1 MCDAVADSA
10 DSAGMCHCIR
20 LCPGLVSFVGIAG
33 WRPADR
39 AAGIAA
45 RPVCAGASFAIP
57 LAVETAREGVE
68 VGIGGALLAEV
79 GMQGVAG
86 GVLGMIFLLEGLF
99 RGGAAIRAGAQR
111 ASIGA
116 SGLGL
121 LILVGAVFGDGVDAA
136 RRDIETACTVRT
148 DGKQAGDRLDAG
160 ADGVVGFE
168 GKGRQS
174 LAGEGGGESRD
185 MLRLVGSTV
194 PPADLIPAR
203 EFENGGQH
211 DIFEAGAAL
220 VELVELPGAPVA
232 IQAEDEGGGGVGE
245 APIYATDDLRPDGI
259 RARIAQMSLRGGVE
273 AVDEALEGDKQTFD
287 LLQREGATVA
297 KLRDVVGR
305 EVPGVDVGSGAKER
319 MTGAGPLLEVQPE
332 AVAATGRAGCP
343 SGGADAALPEASFE
357 DLPGVIA
364 GEGRFV
370 EPEPGEIEAAHGIGS
385 IQGAKED
392 LGAAGVRQM
401 AGGLVIGGDEAGRQA
416 L

>member
-1 MCDAVADSA
+1 
-10 DSAGMCHCIR
+10 
-20 LCPGLVSFVGIAG
+20 
-33 WRPADR
+33 
-39 AAGIAA
+39 
-45 RPVCAGASFAIP
+45 
-57 LAVETAREGVE
+57 
-68 VGIGGALLAEV
+68 
-79 GMQGVAG
+79 
-86 GVLGMIFLLEGLF
+86 
-99 RGGAAIRAGAQR
+99 
-111 ASIGA
+111 
-116 SGLGL
+116 
-121 LILVGAVFGDGVDAA
+121 
-136 RRDIETACTVRT
+136 
-148 DGKQAGDRLDAG
+148 
-160 ADGVVGFE
+160 
-168 GKGRQS
+168 
-174 LAGEGGGESRD
+174 

-392 LGAAGVRQM
+392 LGAAGERQM
-401 AGGLVIGGDEAGRQA
+401 AGGLVIGGDEAGWQDLKEGA
-416 L
+416 LGRVVKHGIGGRADKPQRARIFERAQDRANGSGGGLAGADAAHIEREARGRDGERRLHVVHIPAPEEIFAGGMRRHAGPVIRVRSAVGVSVVMCAHAGCSPAAPGCREAVALGCGAEWGLTAPLAAAARSHHR